1 MSRSVVK
8 RSLELFDNS
17 TTGSDIKKGKSSL
30 QKKQKSSEDK
40 NSSFTKGLLLEKRKS
55 VKTIDQI
62 RKQYNK
68 QKDHTEE
75 NLRKLVALNKSQV
88 NKDKTISIFKR
99 GSRCRE
105 EPKVVESVESTV
117 FTEEDFA
124 MFEREYV
131 VD

>member
-1 MSRSVVK
+1 MCVTEK
-8 RSLELFDNS
+8 ELHLKMLNR
-17 TTGSDIKKGKSSL
+17 KKKDRGAKKSKPDL
-30 QKKQKSSEDK
+30 KKTQKSSEG
-40 NSSFTKGLLLEKRKS
+40 NNLNFNKGLSLKKTKS

-68 QKDHTEE
+68 RRNHTKD
-75 NLRKLVALNKSQV
+75 NLRKLGALSKNKV
-88 NKDKTISIFKR
+88 NKEKTTSIFKR
-99 GSRCRE
+99 GSRCKE
-105 EPKVVESVESTV
+105 EPEMVESVQGTV

>member
-1 MSRSVVK
+1 MSKSILK
-8 RSLELFDNS
+8 QSLELFGDS
-17 TTGSDIKKGKSSL
+17 SADSGAKKSKPDL
-30 QKKQKSSEDK
+30 KKTQKSSQG
-40 NSSFTKGLLLEKRKS
+40 NNLNFNKGLSLKKTKS

-68 QKDHTEE
+68 RKDHTKD
-75 NLRKLVALNKSQV
+75 NLRKLGALSKNKV
-88 NKDKTISIFKR
+88 NKEKTTSIFKR
-99 GSRCRE
+99 GSRCKE
-105 EPKVVESVESTV
+105 EPEMVESVQGTV